1 MAEGSALQPRRL
13 EHSEE
18 FARIFCPSYASCPYP
33 EVHLVPALTPL
44 CGGETSCKDIQVIHV
59 IHFLLL
65 SQV

>member
-1 MAEGSALQPRRL
+1 MAEGSALWPHRL

-18 FARIFCPSYASCPYP
+18 FARIFRPSYTSCPYP
-33 EVHLVPALTPL
+33 EVRLVPALAPL
-44 CGGETSCKDIQVIHV
+44 CGEETSRKDIQVIRV

>member
-1 MAEGSALQPRRL
+1 MVEGSALQPRCL

-18 FARIFCPSYASCPYP
+18 FARIFHPSYASHPYP

-44 CGGETSCKDIQVIHV
+44 RGEETSRKDIQVICV
-59 IHFLLL
+59 IYFLLL